1 MKERLMRIYQA
12 AKSMILADKDLTKD
26 GRPEL
31 PVLRDKSGLKNITS
45 KERDNAAKS
54 VRDEQKTLEAEK
66 SEKDAA
72 AAAEPAQPG
81 KTSYQIVIP
90 NMRPI
95 NHRRLM
101 SRFQNV
107 FDEKDLIVPLSH
119 GDGHIQIDFTGLVNP
134 DEVKTTI
141 LAVLSGWGYPRPEEL
156 VR

>member
-1 MKERLMRIYQA
+1 MKERLMRIYNA
-12 AKSMILADKDLTKD
+12 ARSMILADKDLTRG

-31 PVLRDKSGLKNITS
+31 PVLKEMSGIKDVS
-45 KERDNAAKS
+45 PKERDQAAKA

-119 GDGHIQIDFTGLVNP
+119 GDGHIQIDFTGLVDP